1 MQTRLTH
8 DIFQELQVLDKIFNT
23 YNKSTA
29 NKAPYLIMLGSQV
42 RSVFNLT
49 ILKHSHPICRLLD
62 HFLSNSLLVI
72 HMLSS

>member
-8 DIFQELQVLDKIFNT
+8 DIFQELQVLDEIFNT

-29 NKAPYLIMLGSQV
+29 KKAPYLIMLGSQV

-49 ILKHSHPICRLLD
+49 FLKHSHPICRLLD

>member
-8 DIFQELQVLDKIFNT
+8 DIFQELQVLDEIFNT
-23 YNKSTA
+23 YNKSPA

>member
-8 DIFQELQVLDKIFNT
+8 DIFQELQVLDEIFNT

-49 ILKHSHPICRLLD
+49 ILKHSHSICRLLD